1 MIFFLQTE
9 SASDSKWNFDFSKL
23 IEKLQGWG
31 ESLILKLPNFIIAIL
46 VFCVFWFLA
55 KYVSKLVRNVIMRGV
70 KQDSIRVM
78 GGKTAFA
85 ITVLI
90 GFFIAL
96 GVMDLDKVLTSVL
109 AGAGVV
115 GLAIGLALQGTLN
128 NTFSGVILS
137 FMPRLQLGDWVETN
151 DYSGFVEDIT
161 LRNVTLRQSDNNY
174 VIVPNSSIVD
184 SPFKNWSQTARSRIF
199 ISCGVGYESDLE
211 AVKKLTLE
219 TLKKDD
225 DEGTEHYKYI
235 FNAHKRENFQR
246 NQISKALDKANEDD
260 LIMISDVDEIPNL
273 KDLNVAKVNNKIV
286 IFEQEIFY
294 YKLNRYLEGFTWH
307 GTKACKK
314 KNLKSPQ
321 WIRNVKNKKF
331 GFWRL
336 DTFFSETKYINKIF
350 IKSGGWHFSNL
361 KNPVDIENK
370 LKSYLHHRDFDVEN
384 IDLKEISK
392 LMRNNE
398 TIYDMFADKREKK
411 FSENK
416 RKLNLYPKNK
426 LPQYILA
433 NENKFKEWLD

>member
-1 MIFFLQTE
+1 MRIFDCFMFYDEEVVL
-9 SASDSKWNFDFSKL
+9 DIRLN
-23 IEKLQGWG
+23 
-31 ESLILKLPNFIIAIL
+31 SLKN
-46 VFCVFWFLA
+46 
-55 KYVSKLVRNVIMRGV
+55 
-70 KQDSIRVM
+70 
-78 GGKTAFA
+78 
-85 ITVLI
+85 
-90 GFFIAL
+90 
-96 GVMDLDKVLTSVL
+96 SVDC
-109 AGAGVV
+109 
-115 GLAIGLALQGTLN
+115 
-128 NTFSGVILS
+128 F
-137 FMPRLQLGDWVETN
+137 
-151 DYSGFVEDIT
+151 
-161 LRNVTLRQSDNNY
+161 
-174 VIVPNSSIVD
+174 VIVESKFYHNGKKRDLKFDINKYPKFKDKIIYIVQD
-184 SPFKNWSQTARSRIF
+184 EEPPK
-199 ISCGVGYESDLE
+199 LE
-211 AVKKLTLE
+211 MVKKE
-219 TLKKDD
+219 D
-225 DEGTEHYKYI
+225 DEITKSNKLI

-331 GFWRL
+331 EFWRL

-398 TIYDMFADKREKK
+398 TIYDMFAEKKDKK

-426 LPQYILA
+426 LPQYILN

>member
-1 MIFFLQTE
+1 MRIFDCFMFYDEEVVL
-9 SASDSKWNFDFSKL
+9 DIRLN
-23 IEKLQGWG
+23 
-31 ESLILKLPNFIIAIL
+31 SLKN
-46 VFCVFWFLA
+46 
-55 KYVSKLVRNVIMRGV
+55 
-70 KQDSIRVM
+70 
-78 GGKTAFA
+78 
-85 ITVLI
+85 
-90 GFFIAL
+90 
-96 GVMDLDKVLTSVL
+96 SVDC
-109 AGAGVV
+109 
-115 GLAIGLALQGTLN
+115 
-128 NTFSGVILS
+128 F
-137 FMPRLQLGDWVETN
+137 
-151 DYSGFVEDIT
+151 
-161 LRNVTLRQSDNNY
+161 
-174 VIVPNSSIVD
+174 VIVESKFYHNGKKRDLKFDINKYPKFKDKIIYIVQD
-184 SPFKNWSQTARSRIF
+184 EEPLN
-199 ISCGVGYESDLE
+199 
-211 AVKKLTLE
+211 LE
-219 TLKKDD
+219 TVKKDD
-225 DEGTEHYKYI
+225 DEGAKSYKLI

-246 NQISKALDKANEDD
+246 NQIYKALDKANEDD

-321 WIRNVKNKKF
+321 WIRNVKNKNF

-398 TIYDMFADKREKK
+398 TIYDMFADKMDKK

>member
-1 MIFFLQTE
+1 MRIFDCFMFYDEEVVL
-9 SASDSKWNFDFSKL
+9 DIRLN
-23 IEKLQGWG
+23 
-31 ESLILKLPNFIIAIL
+31 SLKN
-46 VFCVFWFLA
+46 
-55 KYVSKLVRNVIMRGV
+55 
-70 KQDSIRVM
+70 
-78 GGKTAFA
+78 
-85 ITVLI
+85 
-90 GFFIAL
+90 
-96 GVMDLDKVLTSVL
+96 SVDC
-109 AGAGVV
+109 
-115 GLAIGLALQGTLN
+115 
-128 NTFSGVILS
+128 F
-137 FMPRLQLGDWVETN
+137 
-151 DYSGFVEDIT
+151 
-161 LRNVTLRQSDNNY
+161 
-174 VIVPNSSIVD
+174 VIVESKFYHNGKKRDLKFDINKYPKFKDKIIYIVQD
-184 SPFKNWSQTARSRIF
+184 EEPLN
-199 ISCGVGYESDLE
+199 LE
-211 AVKKLTLE
+211 TVKKE
-219 TLKKDD
+219 D
-225 DEGTEHYKYI
+225 DEGTKSHKLI

-273 KDLNVAKVNNKIV
+273 KDLNVAKVNNRIV
-286 IFEQEIFY
+286 IFEQDIFY

-321 WIRNVKNKKF
+321 WIRNVKNKNF

-398 TIYDMFADKREKK
+398 TIYDMFADKKDKK